1 MINLLPEKNKKNI
14 QAGRTNLLLVRYNI
28 LMIGALIFTFASL
41 GVLYIY
47 LSNTKS
53 TAEETIADNKA
64 KVVEYNTVESQATA
78 FRTHLAT
85 AKQILDQ
92 EIVYSKIVLQVA
104 RLIPHGV
111 VIDNL
116 TLDPK
121 TFGTAS
127 VMTAHCKTVD
137 DATALKESFQN
148 TTLFSN
154 VYFASLS
161 TSEGDAT
168 GYPITV
174 SLNVTMNK
182 AGIE

>member
-1 MINLLPEKNKKNI
+1 MINLLPEQNKKNI

-28 LMIGALIFTFASL
+28 LMLGALMFAFASL

-47 LSNTKS
+47 LANTKAA
-53 TAEETIADNKA
+53 AEQTITDNKA
-64 KVVEYNTVESQATA
+64 KVSEYNTVESQAA
-78 FRTHLAT
+78 DFRAHLAT
-85 AKQILDQ
+85 AKQIMDQ
-92 EIVYSKIVLQVA
+92 EIVYTKIVLQVA

-116 TLDPK
+116 ALDPK
-121 TFGTAS
+121 TFGAAT

-161 TSEGDAT
+161 NNEGDTT

-174 SLNVTMNK
+174 TLNVTMNK